1 MNIANKKCAEFNL
14 LFVVISAALIAC
26 SHGSADEVKKKWT
39 AAERLD
45 FFYRESDETA
55 PLRFSEDEMLSAASF
70 KGYVTKESELSRFIG
85 GLSGACDAVSEPSEE
100 QMDLHVL
107 IKAYGKNDKEM
118 RWKASPFH
126 FYDST
131 VGKVCVLK
139 PQDSERLSALMQKLL
154 GKV

>member
-1 MNIANKKCAEFNL
+1 MKIYKQKYAKFNF
-14 LFVVISAALIAC
+14 LFCVILTALIAC
-26 SHGSADEVKKKWT
+26 AQGAVENVVKAWAT
-39 AAERLD
+39 AEKLD
-45 FFYRESDETA
+45 FFYRGFDETA
-55 PLRFSEDEMLSAASF
+55 PLRFSEDEMLSAAKF

-85 GLSGACDAVSEPSEE
+85 ELSGACDAVGEPSEE

-107 IKAYGKNDKEM
+107 IKAHGKNGKEM

-139 PQDSERLSALMQKLL
+139 PKDSERLSALMQKLSAA
-154 GKV
+154 K

>member
-1 MNIANKKCAEFNL
+1 MNISSKKYAEFNL
-14 LFVVISAALIAC
+14 LFGVSLVTLIAC
-26 SHGSADEVKKKWT
+26 SHGSADEVMKKWA

-45 FFYRESDETA
+45 FFYRESGETA

-85 GLSGACDAVSEPSEE
+85 GLSGACDAVSEPSEG

-107 IKAYGKNDKEM
+107 IKAHGKNDEEM

-139 PQDSERLSALMQKLL
+139 PKDSERLSALMQKLSAA
-154 GKV
+154 K

>member
-1 MNIANKKCAEFNL
+1 MSIYNKKYAKFNL
-14 LFVVISAALIAC
+14 LFGVLLMALIAC
-26 SHGSADEVKKKWT
+26 SQASVDEGAKTWT
-39 AAERLD
+39 AAEKLY
-45 FFYRESDETA
+45 FFYRGFDETA

-85 GLSGACDAVSEPSEE
+85 RLSGECEAVSEPSEE

-107 IKAYGKNDKEM
+107 IKAQGKNDEEM
-118 RWKASPFH
+118 CWKASPFH

-139 PQDSERLSALMQKLL
+139 PRDSERLSALMQKLSAA
-154 GKV
+154 K

>member
-1 MNIANKKCAEFNL
+1 MNISSKKYAKFKL
-14 LFVVISAALIAC
+14 LFGVILAALIAC
-26 SHGSADEVKKKWT
+26 SQESADEVVKTWT
-39 AAERLD
+39 AAEKLD
-45 FFYRESDETA
+45 FFYRGFDETA

-85 GLSGACDAVSEPSEE
+85 GLSVACDAVSEPSEA

-107 IKAYGKNDKEM
+107 IKAHGKNDEEM

-131 VGKVCVLK
+131 IGKVCVLK
-139 PQDSERLSALMQKLL
+139 PKDSERLSALMQKLSAA
-154 GKV
+154 K